1 LNESDPFRLEGRV
14 AVVTGAANGIGAGV
28 AVALAAAGA
37 DVALADRDTEGLER
51 TSDEIVKLNRKAETQ
66 LVDVTRRDEV
76 EELGRRTEGRFG
88 RLDVWVN
95 VAGILRRSAIV
106 STSEA
111 DLDEVLSVN
120 LKGTYW
126 GCATAARI
134 MMQAGRGSIINIA
147 SAGGEM
153 PAPDLSV
160 YSLTK
165 AAVIMLTRTLAVETG
180 PSGVRANA
188 ISPGFTDTRMVRAP
202 FIRDDGSF
210 DEAKRD
216 EVYALRAEQ
225 TALRMIGEPIDI
237 ALGVQYLASDAS
249 RFVTGQNLR
258 VNGGVHMA

>member
-1 LNESDPFRLEGRV
+1 
-14 AVVTGAANGIGAGV
+14 GAASGIGASV
-28 AVALAAAGA
+28 AAVLAAAGA
-37 DVALADRDTEGLER
+37 DVVLADRDSKGLAG
-51 TSDEIVKLNRKAETQ
+51 TAENIAQ
-66 LVDVTRRDEV
+66 FDRQAVSSIVDVRSRDEV
-76 EELGRRTEGRFG
+76 EELGRLVVAQFG

-106 STSEA
+106 DTSQS
-111 DLDEVLSVN
+111 DLDDILDVN

-134 MMQAGRGSIINIA
+134 MMPAGRGSIINFA

-153 PAPDLSV
+153 PAPELSV

-165 AAVIMLTRTLAVETG
+165 AAVIMLTRTLAVEAG

-188 ISPGFTDTRMVRAP
+188 VSPGFTDTPMVSGPFARA
-202 FIRDDGSF
+202 DGSI
-210 DEAKRD
+210 DEAQRD
-216 EVYALRAEQ
+216 EVYARRAEQ
-225 TALRMIGEPIDI
+225 AALRMIAEPMDI
-237 ALGVQYLASDAS
+237 ALTVQYLASDAS